1 MLWPVNPCRSVYVRI
16 TILTYVD
23 EEGSEDIDPVVPQ
36 IQAALKSGKHTVSVL
51 AVHKDIKK
59 LISGLT
65 RRKPQL
71 VFNVLEEFGD
81 DATGNIA
88 VCGVLD
94 AMRIPYTGCS
104 PGEYYLGQDK
114 VLSKKLLSFEDI
126 QYPRYA
132 VFSTEQGMET
142 GGNLRM
148 PLFVK
153 PASMDASIGIG
164 RKSLVNDATSL
175 MKQVI
180 KIHEE
185 CNDAALAEEF
195 IEGRELYVGILGND
209 GAIALPPIEADFSG
223 LPEGAPKIYDRRAKW
238 EPGTKEH
245 AGIKTGLA
253 DIPDEMRARLQKVSI
268 DAYRALRVR
277 DYGRVDLRVADTGEI
292 YVLEVNASCYLERE
306 DEFSVAAQ
314 AAGFSYE
321 QLILKI
327 VELAVART
335 KR

>member
-1 MLWPVNPCRSVYVRI
+1 VRI

-23 EEGSEDIDPVVPQ
+23 EEGGEVDAVVPQ
-36 IQAALKSGKHTVSVL
+36 IAAALKAGKHQASIL
-51 AVHKDIKK
+51 AVHKDLKK
-59 LISGLT
+59 LIAGLT

-81 DATGNIA
+81 DAAGNIA

-114 VLSKKLLSFEDI
+114 VLSKKLLAFENV
-126 QYPRYA
+126 QCPKFA
-132 VFSTEQGMET
+132 VFGMDQGLET

-153 PASMDASIGIG
+153 PAAMDASIGIG
-164 RKSLVNDATSL
+164 KKSLVHDAAAL
-175 MKQVI
+175 MKQVVR
-180 KIHEE
+180 IHEE
-185 CNDAALAEEF
+185 YKDAALAEEF
-195 IEGRELYVGILGND
+195 IEGRELYVGVLGNSD
-209 GAIALPPIEADFSG
+209 AIALPPIEADFSG
-223 LPEGAPKIYDRRAKW
+223 LPADAPKIYDRAAKW

-253 DIPDEMRARLQKVSI
+253 DLPDEFRAKLQKISL

-306 DEFSVAAQ
+306 DEFAVSAQ
-314 AAGFSYE
+314 AAGIDYDA
-321 QLILKI
+321 LIARI
-327 VELAVART
+327 VELAVAR
-335 KR
+335 KRSY